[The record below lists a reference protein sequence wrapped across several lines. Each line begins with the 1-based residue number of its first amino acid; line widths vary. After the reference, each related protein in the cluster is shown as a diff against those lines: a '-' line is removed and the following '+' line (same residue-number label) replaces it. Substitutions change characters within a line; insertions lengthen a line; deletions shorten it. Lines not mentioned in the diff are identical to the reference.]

1 MAKMF
6 TVDSDGHILEPLD
19 LWERYLEPRYRD
31 RAIRRRLNEKGYE
44 YLEFDR
50 EPMFLPAGTMGGWGG
65 AYMDIKELMIPGK
78 LTYWESAQRTPGA
91 IDPDARVREMDEQ
104 GIDVAILY
112 PTVGLAWESQVT
124 DPEICAAYCRAYN
137 NYLFDFCSAHPD
149 RLIPIAHV
157 NLRDV
162 NLAVAE
168 VERVKGRAKGIFIT
182 PYPTTGCPHGDRYY
196 DPFWGACEAAGLP
209 VSSHVQT
216 RPGTPGA
223 ELHGSTTPP
232 ELKVWFEMSVWFQ
245 FMQLPFD
252 SLLGLNCVFQGGVL
266 SRFPKLRYVVL
277 ETGCGW
283 LPGWLDR
290 ADGKYELFGFT
301 TGLTQS
307 PGKLFRDR
315 CWISVDVDE
324 SSIPIVARILGANR
338 MMWATDYPHIDA
350 HKDPVG
356 ELHRHI
362 AELAPAEQEWILG
375 KAAAEL
381 YRL

>member
-1 MAKMF
+1 MAKTL

-31 RAIRRRLNEKGYE
+31 RAIRRKLDKNGLE

-65 AYMDIKELMIPGK
+65 AYMDINELMVPGK

-91 IDPDARVREMDEQ
+91 IDPGARVREMDEQ
-104 GIDVAILY
+104 GIDVAMLY
-112 PTVGLAWESQVT
+112 PTVGLAWESQVK
-124 DPEICAAYCRAYN
+124 DPELCAAYCRAYN
-137 NYLFDFCSAHPD
+137 NYLFDFCSVSPGH
-149 RLIPIAHV
+149 LIPIAHV

-168 VERVKGRAKGIFIT
+168 VERVRHQAKGIFIT
-182 PYPTTGCPHGDRYY
+182 PYPVNGCPHGDRYY
-196 DPFWGACEAAGLP
+196 DPFWAACEAAGLP

-223 ELHGSTTPP
+223 ELHGSRTPP

-252 SLLGLNCVFQGGVL
+252 SLMGLNCVFQGGVL

-283 LPGWLDR
+283 LPGWFDR
-290 ADGKYELFGFT
+290 ADGK
-301 TGLTQS
+301 
-307 PGKLFRDR
+307 
-315 CWISVDVDE
+315 
-324 SSIPIVARILGANR
+324 
-338 MMWATDYPHIDA
+338 
-350 HKDPVG
+350 
-356 ELHRHI
+356 
-362 AELAPAEQEWILG
+362 
-375 KAAAEL
+375 
-381 YRL
+381 

>member
-1 MAKMF
+1 M
-6 TVDSDGHILEPLD
+6 
-19 LWERYLEPRYRD
+19 
-31 RAIRRRLNEKGYE
+31 
-44 YLEFDR
+44 
-50 EPMFLPAGTMGGWGG
+50 
-65 AYMDIKELMIPGK
+65 
-78 LTYWESAQRTPGA
+78 
-91 IDPDARVREMDEQ
+91 
-104 GIDVAILY
+104 
-112 PTVGLAWESQVT
+112 
-124 DPEICAAYCRAYN
+124 
-137 NYLFDFCSAHPD
+137 
-149 RLIPIAHV
+149 
-157 NLRDV
+157 RDV

-168 VERVKGRAKGIFIT
+168 VQRVKGKAKGIFIT
-182 PYPTTGCPHGDRYY
+182 PVPEPHGCPHGDRYY
-196 DPFWGACEAAGLP
+196 DPFWGACEAARTAGLQSRADAARHARGRTSRLDDSAR
-209 VSSHVQT
+209 VEGLV
-216 RPGTPGA
+216 RDVGI
-223 ELHGSTTPP
+223 
-232 ELKVWFEMSVWFQ
+232 WFQ

-301 TGLTQS
+301 TGLTQT
-307 PGKLFRDR
+307 PGKLFRER

-324 SSIPIVARILGANR
+324 SSIPLVAGVLGANR

-356 ELHRHI
+356 ELRGKHI
-362 AELAPAEQEWILG
+362 APLSPADQEWILG